1 MTDQARDFAGSALAT
16 ARVSIHTYRIS
27 LPCCLANSPLID
39 DCIQSYLPNSAGG
52 TNPSPATSTQT
63 SGTTDLKSSA
73 GNAVAAAQS
82 ALAQAQALAQPH
94 VELAQAKAQPVVD
107 SILEKAQTYVGGST
121 SSPSAVPSHTAPLES
136 GPHSTSTPY
145 PAETGGAV
153 NASKI
158 AENEKR
164 A

>member
-1 MTDQARDFAGSALAT
+1 MIYCIALST
-16 ARVSIHTYRIS
+16 G
-27 LPCCLANSPLID
+27 LANNN
-39 DCIQSYLPNSAGG
+39 CICVQSYLPNSAGG

-63 SGTTDLKSSA
+63 SGTTDNIKSTA
-73 GNAVAAAQS
+73 GSAVAAAQS

-94 VELAQAKAQPVVD
+94 VQNAQAKAQPVVD
-107 SILEKAQTYVGGST
+107 SILEKAQTYVGGAA